1 MVDLHH
7 FYHIYCGLNS
17 IGQKDAWKESVG
29 IHIDSI
35 KNYGLIDKLKTIH
48 IGLVGPEI
56 DRNEVKIFLNEKGIN
71 YTIVDEADRGWE
83 QLTQNKMHEFAQLNN
98 GYVLYGHSKGS
109 YNFNNQ
115 NRDWCKSMIYFNI
128 VKWQDAVEKL
138 NTHDAVGCY
147 WFDFSGQVGPGGP
160 HTGQRWF
167 AGTFW
172 WSKLE
177 LIKGINPPTM
187 LSRWD
192 AEVWIGKILNINI
205 YDITNSGGPHPGNI
219 ITTW

>member
-1 MVDLHH
+1 M
-7 FYHIYCGLNS
+7 Y
-17 IGQKDAWKESVG
+17 
-29 IHIDSI
+29 
-35 KNYGLIDKLKTIH
+35 
-48 IGLVGPEI
+48 
-56 DRNEVKIFLNEKGIN
+56 
-71 YTIVDEADRGWE
+71 
-83 QLTQNKMHEFAQLNN
+83 EFSQLNN

-128 VKWQDAVEKL
+128 VKWEDAVEKL
-138 NTHDAVGCY
+138 NTNDAVGCY
-147 WFDFSGQVGPGGP
+147 WFDFTGQVGPGGP

-177 LIKGINPPTM
+177 LIKTINPPTM
-187 LSRWD
+187 FSRWD
-192 AEVWIGKILNINI
+192 AEVWIGKIPNIKI

-219 ITTW
+219 VTTW